1 MSEPRFRWTSSS
13 SSHAGMVREMN
24 EDAMLD
30 RPDRGLWA
38 VADGMGGHA
47 RGDVAS
53 RMVVDALNA
62 VACSGDVRHC
72 LAEAQDSLQT
82 VNRQLR
88 LEAVLRDVAVIGSTV
103 VVLLACGNQCA
114 YAWAGDSRLYLY
126 RDGQLRQLTRDHS
139 QAEEFKASGFGGST
153 ARNLITRAVGATD
166 TLKTEAETLQ
176 ARDGDMFLLC
186 SDGLSNEVSEPD
198 MQKALVAGNCRQ
210 AAEVLVEMA
219 LHHGGHDNVSAVVVR
234 MEDLHSSD
242 KTLLNPAV

>member
-1 MSEPRFRWTSSS
+1 
-13 SSHAGMVREMN
+13 MVREIN
-24 EDAMLD
+24 EDSVLD
-30 RPDRGLWA
+30 RADSGLWA

-53 RMVVDALNA
+53 RMVVDALS
-62 VACSGDVRHC
+62 VLSCTDDLKRC
-72 LAEAQDSLQT
+72 LADVQDCLQAINQRLRTEA
-82 VNRQLR
+82 
-88 LEAVLRDVAVIGSTV
+88 ALRDVAVIGSTV
-103 VVLLACGNQCA
+103 VVLLASGSFCT
-114 YAWAGDSRLYLY
+114 YVWAGDSRLYLY

-139 QAEEFKASGFGGST
+139 HAEELKASGFEGG

-166 TLKTEAETLQ
+166 TLETEAETLQ

-186 SDGLSNEVSEPD
+186 SDGLSNEVSGQE

-210 AAEVLVEMA
+210 ASEVLIEMA
-219 LHHGGHDNVSAVVVR
+219 LHHGGRDNVSAVVVR